1 MFKIKDLISLLFL
14 LSLTLSL
21 PACIALQSTVNAIG
35 RNVSSAF
42 RSPRKID
49 HKVSN
54 PYRPDARLAV
64 LWIGHA
70 SVLIQIDDKFILTDP
85 VLTTTVGQFSKR
97 LVEPGIRTENIPP
110 IDAVLISHMHI
121 DHYSPASIAMLEKK
135 IKKMLIPQGAFA
147 YIPNF
152 DLDIEELPSG
162 THWENEG
169 LRITAV
175 PVIHNGWRYGLD
187 GAWMRTSYTGYL
199 VDYKGVRVYIG
210 GDTAYDSL
218 LFRETGRQYP
228 AIDLAVLPVAPIHP
242 REYSRAR
249 HTDPAEALQIME
261 DLGAAFLLPMHYD
274 TFPESIDTLG
284 EAVTL
289 LSQEIERRQFDPA
302 RVVIPEIGE
311 LKVIIKKQPGEIATA
326 ALPLSGPPG
335 SFRSHPMD
343 KIYSGKEPPL
353 HIKSSECNF

>member
-1 MFKIKDLISLLFL
+1 MKKLKVLIYLLFL
-14 LSLTLSL
+14 SLLL
-21 PACIALQSTVNAIG
+21 QACTAINATVNAVG
-35 RNVSSAF
+35 RNITSLFS
-42 RSPRKID
+42 SPRQIDRKIF
-49 HKVSN
+49 N

-85 VLTTTVGQFSKR
+85 VLTGTVGQFSRR
-97 LVEPGIRTENIPP
+97 LVEPGIETENIPV
-110 IDAVLISHMHI
+110 IDVLLISHLHI
-121 DHYSPASIAMLEKK
+121 DHYSPASIAMLGKK
-135 IKKMLIPQGAFA
+135 IKKMLIPQGAFV
-147 YIPNF
+147 YVPNF
-152 DLDIEELPSG
+152 DIDIDELPQG
-162 THWENEG
+162 MHWEKEG

-187 GAWMRTSYTGYL
+187 EAWMTTSYTGYL
-199 VDYKGVRVYIG
+199 VDYNGIRVYIG

-218 LFRETGRQYP
+218 LFKETGRRYP

-249 HTDPAEALQIME
+249 HTDPAEALQITE
-261 DLGAAFLLPMHYD
+261 DLGAACLLPMHYD

-289 LSQEIERRQFDPA
+289 LRQEIKRRQIDPA
-302 RVVIPEIGE
+302 RVIIPDIGE
-311 LKVIIKKQPGEIATA
+311 LRIIIKKHPEQFATPSLPPSDLPGRFPI
-326 ALPLSGPPG
+326 
-335 SFRSHPMD
+335 RHKD

-353 HIKSSECNF
+353 HINSSERNF